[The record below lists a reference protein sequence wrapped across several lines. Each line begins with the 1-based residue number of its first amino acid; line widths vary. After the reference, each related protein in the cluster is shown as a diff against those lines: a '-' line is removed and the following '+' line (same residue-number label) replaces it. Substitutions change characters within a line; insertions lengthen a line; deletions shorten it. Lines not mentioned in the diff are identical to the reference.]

1 MTQTIDRMAEDAWR
15 MFRIMGEF
23 ATGFDLMNELKHP
36 AVTVFG
42 SARIKP
48 ENPWYLETVKLADAL
63 AKAGYSV
70 VSGGGPGIMEAANK
84 GAFQAG
90 GESVGLNI
98 ELPHEQSGNPY
109 VTKSMTFEHFFARK
123 VLLVKYSVGFVCMP
137 GGFGTLDELAECLT
151 LIQTK
156 KVHPFPI
163 FLVGSSFW
171 GGLVDWLKSSV
182 SSEGLIGPDDLAY
195 FKVIDDVLEIP
206 GLIRQYNDPN
216 QEDDFKR
223 PAP

>member
-23 ATGFDLMNELKHP
+23 ASGFDLMNELKQP
-36 AVTVFG
+36 AVTIFG

-48 ENPWYLETVKLADAL
+48 ENPWYLETLKLADAL
-63 AKAGYSV
+63 VQAGYSV

-98 ELPHEQSGNPY
+98 ELPHEQHGNPF

-123 VLLVKYSVGFVCMP
+123 VLLVKYSVGFVCLP

-163 FLVGSSFW
+163 FLVGSGFW
-171 GGLVDWLKSSV
+171 GGLIDWLQTSV
-182 SSEGLIGPDDLAY
+182 AKEGLIGPDDLTY

-216 QEDDFKR
+216 QTDDFKR

>member
-1 MTQTIDRMAEDAWR
+1 
-15 MFRIMGEF
+15 
-23 ATGFDLMNELKHP
+23 
-36 AVTVFG
+36 
-42 SARIKP
+42 
-48 ENPWYLETVKLADAL
+48 
-63 AKAGYSV
+63 
-70 VSGGGPGIMEAANK
+70 
-84 GAFQAG
+84 
-90 GESVGLNI
+90 
-98 ELPHEQSGNPY
+98 

-163 FLVGSSFW
+163 FLVGSGFW
-171 GGLVDWLKSSV
+171 GGLVEWLQTSV
-182 SSEGLIGPDDLAY
+182 SAEGLIGPDDLAY

-206 GLIRQYNDPN
+206 GLIHQYNDPN